1 MVNIV
6 GCPHCDDL
14 RIGIDASSAMDVV
27 GSAAIRVSRFER
39 FQVQKDRRSLGAKA

>member
-1 MVNIV
+1 MVSIL
-6 GCPHCDDL
+6 GCPHSDDL

-39 FQVQKDRRSLGAKA
+39 FQVQKDRRSLELKA